1 MCPPSSSLMKT
12 QKNLHP
18 KRKAKNPLLSCYF
31 LVPVS
36 WELTLWKHLHSQEL
50 VLDIFHCQL
59 YFGKHLAL
67 SHLNLLENYLKG
79 FSGRSISATE
89 ELINHTQW
97 DVFYYLNLKRKVEL
111 HSNYVPF
118 QKGKGKINC
127 RKYIEISCL
136 LPINRNTQENK
147 ISPSLA

>member
-18 KRKAKNPLLSCYF
+18 KQKAKNPLLSCYF

-67 SHLNLLENYLKG
+67 SHLNLLENYLKE

-89 ELINHTQW
+89 ELINHTQ
-97 DVFYYLNLKRKVEL
+97 
-111 HSNYVPF
+111 
-118 QKGKGKINC
+118 
-127 RKYIEISCL
+127 
-136 LPINRNTQENK
+136 
-147 ISPSLA
+147 